1 MTTFAQL
8 SARLKN
14 FLRGCLLVLGL
25 KEGLVECATVCVKS
39 VVILMN
45 CITGCLR
52 AKCTKQLCS
61 GEDIYLGF
69 CKYKRSY
76 VFLRNPIFCLSNQFS
91 LNLFLM
97 RSQTDF
103 IKAGTYFTKLS
114 AHFVLILRFR
124 SKNKCCNRNHLIPCS
139 LNLVL
144 HRYFKTCLFLFF
156 NN

>member
-1 MTTFAQL
+1 MQNSTMVE
-8 SARLKN
+8 RLHEFK
-14 FLRGCLLVLGL
+14 L
-25 KEGLVECATVCVKS
+25 
-39 VVILMN
+39 
-45 CITGCLR
+45 ITECLR

-103 IKAGTYFTKLS
+103 IKAGTYFTQLS
-114 AHFVLILRFR
+114 AHFMLILRFPSKKKYCNINHLILHFVLILRFP
-124 SKNKCCNRNHLIPCS
+124 SKKKICKL
-139 LNLVL
+139 
-144 HRYFKTCLFLFF
+144 
-156 NN
+156 